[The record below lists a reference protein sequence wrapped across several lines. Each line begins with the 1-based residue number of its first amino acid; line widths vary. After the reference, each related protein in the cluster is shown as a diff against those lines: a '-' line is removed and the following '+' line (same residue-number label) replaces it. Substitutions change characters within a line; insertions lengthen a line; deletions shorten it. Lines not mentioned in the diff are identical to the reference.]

1 MKRKMA
7 FLSALVL
14 AAVSVPFSVSAEG
27 YVQGDVDMDGMIT
40 GHDAAIVSKY
50 ADGILKM
57 DITEEQLLLA
67 DMNSDGAVDA
77 SDAAAIYGQQVYPLG
92 DVDLSGTLFVEDVN
106 YIVGMYRYSEADYKE
121 LYGDISY
128 ILADVDCNGVI
139 NSDDANT
146 VFINYAKLG
155 ASLPILEEGKYFYN
169 FDFRE
174 RYDFNVDGEF
184 SLDDIT
190 LQIDCYAREAV
201 GIGAARMEILSY
213 GNDPDVDLDLKVKLD
228 DVMITLTAYAEAA
241 AGLR

>member
-1 MKRKMA
+1 MKKTMA
-7 FLSALVL
+7 FLTALVL
-14 AAVSVPFSVSAEG
+14 AAISVPFSVSAEG
-27 YVQGDVDMDGMIT
+27 YAQGDVDMDGMIT

-50 ADGILKM
+50 DDGELKM

-67 DMNSDGAVDA
+67 DMNGDGAVDV
-77 SDAAAIYGQQVYPLG
+77 SDSAAIYEQQEYMLG
-92 DVDLSGTLFVEDVN
+92 DVDLNGTLYVEDVS
-106 YIVGMYRYSEADYKE
+106 YIVGMYRHSEEDYKE

-155 ASLPILEEGKYFYN
+155 ASLPILEEGTYFYN
-169 FDFRE
+169 FNFRE

-184 SLDDIT
+184 TLDDVM

-201 GIGAARMEILSY
+201 GIGKARMVILSY

-228 DVMITLTAYAEAA
+228 DVMITLTAYAESA